1 MSEHFCGSCN
11 RLRITAD
18 GSVKVCLFGSEE
30 VSLRD
35 ALRRGDSQEQLE
47 SLVQLAV
54 GRKKRSLGGNADM
67 YSIAQSKNRPMIL
80 IGG

>member
-18 GSVKVCLFGSEE
+18 GNLKVCLFGNKE

-35 ALRRGDSQEQLE
+35 AIRNNCSDEDLLALISAA
-47 SLVQLAV
+47 VQK
-54 GRKKRSLGGNADM
+54 KKRQHAGTDIHYFQN
-67 YSIAQSKNRPMIL
+67 IVT
-80 IGG
+80 